1 MDKQVFMDFELRFNL
16 RQKKIEKPTLVY
28 AVFMWERKQ
37 YKVSTSVKVYP
48 SQWDTKTHTAKIS
61 NLQSKLDNRNNEIAN
76 LRIVEIIKKVKD
88 NIPHLSEK
96 LDFINF
102 ANEIKCIIK
111 PLTKCKNMK
120 KNNISMIAILNQ
132 MAEKY
137 KGDNQR
143 QYLGCVSRFNK
154 FIETSEI
161 EDVIYNLNGD
171 LLNKYQA
178 FLVKEGKQYKTISG
192 YLKNLKTLINK
203 ANGLP
208 MFLESKIDVSSF
220 KMIED
225 KRSGEQ
231 KKSKQVALTEE
242 QLKTIC
248 NLSGLT
254 SKEEEVRDL
263 FVCQCLLGQRISDMP
278 KIFKGDYDVHIVEN
292 NIEIISFNVQK
303 TKEIAHLYLFPIAK
317 QIIEKYRTKKLEY
330 FDLFN
335 VNDKYLYRFEE
346 KFNKALR
353 DLGLKA
359 GFTDKVS
366 YTIQVGEELKKES
379 AFQYELLHSHTA
391 RHTFI
396 TLMCRYG
403 VKKED
408 VRIATAHTDDKMID
422 EVYNHQ
428 SINDIGTRL
437 INSIQ
442 NISNSSFFVVP
453 ERKGGSKQL
462 NDLFAYDLFQSII
475 SYGESNNDIFHYKPT
490 LKAIEVIKDI
500 SKLNCYANEIDKEKV
515 IDLEQIIFELSYYYR
530 DVQLYSAYKFKEKYF
545 GISESVPSHDEVEAM
560 FIMEDIERPKKQI
573 QADIEAWE
581 NR

>member
-1 MDKQVFMDFELRFNL
+1 
-16 RQKKIEKPTLVY
+16 
-28 AVFMWERKQ
+28 
-37 YKVSTSVKVYP
+37 
-48 SQWDTKTHTAKIS
+48 
-61 NLQSKLDNRNNEIAN
+61 
-76 LRIVEIIKKVKD
+76 
-88 NIPHLSEK
+88 
-96 LDFINF
+96 
-102 ANEIKCIIK
+102 
-111 PLTKCKNMK
+111 
-120 KNNISMIAILNQ
+120 
-132 MAEKY
+132 
-137 KGDNQR
+137 
-143 QYLGCVSRFNK
+143 
-154 FIETSEI
+154 
-161 EDVIYNLNGD
+161 
-171 LLNKYQA
+171 
-178 FLVKEGKQYKTISG
+178 
-192 YLKNLKTLINK
+192 
-203 ANGLP
+203 
-208 MFLESKIDVSSF
+208 
-220 KMIED
+220 
-225 KRSGEQ
+225 
-231 KKSKQVALTEE
+231 
-242 QLKTIC
+242 
-248 NLSGLT
+248 
-254 SKEEEVRDL
+254 
-263 FVCQCLLGQRISDMP
+263 MP

-303 TKEIAHLYLFPIAK
+303 TKETAHLYLFPIAK

-353 DLGLKA
+353 GLGLKA

-545 GISESVPSHDEVEAM
+545 GISESVPSHDEIEAM